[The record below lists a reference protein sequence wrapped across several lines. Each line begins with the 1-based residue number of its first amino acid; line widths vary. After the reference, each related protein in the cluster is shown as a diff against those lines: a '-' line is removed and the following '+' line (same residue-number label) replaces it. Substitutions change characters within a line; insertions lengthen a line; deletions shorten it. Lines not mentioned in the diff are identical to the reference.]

1 MLSGLEI
8 LLERMKEYPL
18 EFAANSKW
26 VQLLDDV
33 VLHLTEDEKR
43 ALKVGLI
50 VAGRERFNE
59 MVLKELAGGCSKVS
73 KADAVTWRSS
83 LPDIQ
88 RELFPDSKLTLNA

>member
-18 EFAANSKW
+18 EFSANSKW

-73 KADAVTWRSS
+73 KADITWQSS
-83 LPDIQ
+83 LPDIH

>member
-18 EFAANSKW
+18 EFSANSKW

-59 MVLKELAGGCSKVS
+59 MVLKELAGGCSTAS
-73 KADAVTWRSS
+73 TDTVTWRSR
-83 LPDIQ
+83 LPDIH